1 MEDRIENLSAVVDAL
16 SQYSTALTEIQ
27 KLMNGESNF
36 EKNKEEFRSAWQS
49 ENANSFLGEYSK
61 LTTSVTNA
69 IESLIKYQSKIQNV
83 VTEFQGFDTTITTGE

>member
-83 VTEFQGFDTTITTGE
+83 VTEFQGFDTTITTE

>member
-1 MEDRIENLSAVVDAL
+1 MKACVLEGGV
-16 SQYSTALTEIQ
+16 
-27 KLMNGESNF
+27 
-36 EKNKEEFRSAWQS
+36 
-49 ENANSFLGEYSK
+49 GEYSK

>member
-1 MEDRIENLSAVVDAL
+1 MEDRIESLSAVVDAL

-36 EKNKEEFRSAWQS
+36 EKN
-49 ENANSFLGEYSK
+49 EYSK